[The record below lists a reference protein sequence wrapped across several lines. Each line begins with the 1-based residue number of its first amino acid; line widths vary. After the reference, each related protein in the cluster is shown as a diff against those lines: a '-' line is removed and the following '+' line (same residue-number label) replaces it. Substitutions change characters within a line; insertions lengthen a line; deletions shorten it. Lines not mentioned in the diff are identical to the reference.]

1 MVTKTPKNPVL
12 ESLQLVLKHPQHVSI
27 DQERLEKLTETLA
40 QDLEETRGSHWSTDC
55 PINLQGLDHDQRLVF
70 LFVFNAISFSYWG
83 EPKWSIP
90 YQGKTFERGTWSM
103 IAALHRAVE
112 EGTPLLDPGY
122 LTNIEDEQL
131 EQILRGN
138 TIIPLLSE
146 RTTILCEVGRT
157 VQERYQGNF
166 LGVVEASEGDA
177 LRLVEVL
184 VDHFPNF
191 QDTAQYGTHNVHF
204 RKRAQLLVS
213 DLTQMG
219 GYSLGNTDQL
229 TACADYILPM
239 VLRYHGV
246 LTYSKELSAKVDNKI
261 ELPKGSAEEVEIRA
275 HTIAAVEAM
284 KRTLENRFTAM
295 QINDALW
302 LMGDTIPPTEH
313 HHRTRTTAY

>member
-1 MVTKTPKNPVL
+1 MVTKTPKNLVL

-55 PINLQGLDHDQRLVF
+55 PINLQGLDQDQRLAF

-131 EQILRGN
+131 EAILRG
-138 TIIPLLSE
+138 TTTIPLLKE
-146 RTTILCEVGRT
+146 RVAILREVGRT

-213 DLTQMG
+213 DVSQIG
-219 GYSLGNTDQL
+219 GDSLKNSDQL

-246 LTYSKELSAKVDNKI
+246 LRYSSELSAKVDNRI

-275 HTIAAVEAM
+275 NTIAAVEAM